1 MERPLGE
8 WSESH
13 MVDESE
19 RSSAE
24 LHSGLVIGSVAGNNQ
39 YAPERSGGEGL
50 GRVNSGGCGEI
61 HPDGVLFWEVM

>member
-1 MERPLGE
+1 MERPPGE

-13 MVDESE
+13 MVDASE

-24 LHSGLVIGSVAGNNQ
+24 LHSGLVIGSITGNNQ
-39 YAPERSGGEGL
+39 YAPKRGGGEGL

-61 HPDGVLFWEVM
+61 HLDRVLFWEFM